1 MKASLYVALA
11 SQNFAQLNALLKC
24 ALKVKLRVFTYRLI
38 DKFASSKHL
47 KRFLVSYRTKP
58 YSPLQLFQGDWNC
71 NAIRSCGNAT
81 GYPFWHQKKYFCI
94 ALYGL

>member
-1 MKASLYVALA
+1 MKTSFYVALV
-11 SQNFAQLNALLKC
+11 SKNWIQFNALLKC

-58 YSPLQLFQGDWNC
+58 YNPLQLLQATWNC
-71 NAIRSCGNAT
+71 NAIRYRGNAT
-81 GYPFWHQKKYFCI
+81 GYCWQQKKYFYI
-94 ALYGL
+94 AVCSW